1 MDFVL
6 STCYKVAMVGAVL
19 VVVVPVVIVWA
30 WSLHMP
36 GDYGLRVFARRFGVT
51 LDEATRPFLARRI
64 RRSRCWRALG
74 GALGWV
80 IATLPL
86 TVSQFRPGLGG
97 QLNQPF
103 LSVVP
108 YAGYLLGNV
117 IVELV
122 LAARANDRPRRALLR
137 FRRVTDYVPSWP
149 ITTTRAAAIVGV
161 CLTPVA
167 WRLTEPSG
175 RAAWSGGRI
184 LTDLTVMIA
193 GLAFMELALH
203 FIAHRRQVATT
214 PETLVADEALRADS
228 ARRVAGASMVVVTS
242 SACSQLDVAAKAL
255 DPWLTLVALALYL
268 LVLGAWP
275 YLIDSNWRLPPTPAP

>member
-6 STCYKVAMVGAVL
+6 FTCYKIPMVGAVL
-19 VVVVPVVIVWA
+19 VVVVPVMIVWA
-30 WSLHMP
+30 WALHTP
-36 GDYGLRVFARRFGVT
+36 RDYGLRVFARRFGVT

-74 GALGWV
+74 GTLGWV

-86 TVSQFRPGLGG
+86 TISQFRPGLGG
-97 QLNQPF
+97 QLNRPF
-103 LSVVP
+103 LGVAP

-122 LAARANDRPRRALLR
+122 LASRANVRPGRALLR
-137 FRRVTDYVPSWP
+137 FRRVTDYVPTWP
-149 ITTTRAAAIVGV
+149 ITITRAAAIVGV
-161 CLTPVA
+161 GLTPVA
-167 WRLTEPSG
+167 WRLTEPSD

-193 GLAFMELALH
+193 GLAFMELALRL
-203 FIAHRRQVATT
+203 IAHRRQVATT

-228 ARRVAGASMVVVTS
+228 ARRVAGASMVVVAS
-242 SACSQLDVAAKAL
+242 AACSQLDVVARAL
-255 DPWLTLVALALYL
+255 DPELWLVALALYL
-268 LVLGAWP
+268 FVLGAWP
-275 YLIDSNWRLPPTPAP
+275 SLIDSNWRLPSTPAP